1 MDIQELRKEIDRIDS
16 EIIRLYGE
24 RMETARR
31 IGQYKKEHNLPVTD
45 TEREREVLNR
55 AGREAGEANENGVRA
70 LFGFLMAQS
79 RTNQL
84 LESKEPS
91 EMGKM
96 IRESLENT
104 PQLFPE
110 KETVACQ
117 GVEGAYSQQ
126 ACEKIFRSPSIMY
139 CRTFENV
146 FAAIESGLCRYG
158 ILPIENSLA
167 GSVNSVYDQLIS
179 RKCYIV
185 RSARVK
191 IEHTL
196 LAAPGVRMEDIRE
209 IWSHEQAISQ
219 CSAFL
224 TEQTDQGEHQHK
236 HCRRGP
242 DGCGERTEGRGGD
255 LLCPLRGAV
264 RTGDSEDRYS
274 EQQQQPYPVHLHFP
288 PTGDLS
294 RGGPNHSD
302 AGAAEQA
309 RRAVSAARPLLRP
322 GDQPYQAGK
331 PPRAGKGF

>member
-191 IEHTL
+191 IEHT
-196 LAAPGVRMEDIRE
+196 
-209 IWSHEQAISQ
+209 
-219 CSAFL
+219 
-224 TEQTDQGEHQHK
+224 
-236 HCRRGP
+236 
-242 DGCGERTEGRGGD
+242 
-255 LLCPLRGAV
+255 
-264 RTGDSEDRYS
+264 
-274 EQQQQPYPVHLHFP
+274 
-288 PTGDLS
+288 PT
-294 RGGPNHSD
+294 
-302 AGAAEQA
+302 
-309 RRAVSAARPLLRP
+309 VV
-322 GDQPYQAGK
+322 
-331 PPRAGKGF
+331 PR